1 MNRQIGYSCSF
12 KESFGLRS
20 ERVLLLG
27 YFDPR
32 GISTV
37 PETLAALQHLSE
49 FKVTCL
55 NLFDH
60 RFDSGNL
67 KLNPEIR
74 LDGYDVVIVHNSVA
88 YNPANLVSLDSL
100 LDLKFSDFQGV
111 KVLFK
116 QDENYRF
123 VDTANAIASMRFDII
138 FTCLPSDELE
148 KIYPSAIVGQDV
160 TFAQMLTGY
169 VTPSLRS
176 RFGKAP
182 LIRPIDIGYRGS
194 IQPLDFGRL
203 CYEKKQIGDEV
214 FRRLLGN
221 GLQLDISSRWE
232 DRFGGEAWFEFLCR
246 CKSILGVESG
256 ASIFDLNG
264 DLKQRTESIVR
275 SIGPISEDPAYCE
288 RFLGA
293 LADLEGNV
301 AYNQVSPRHFEAA
314 ACGALQIMY
323 PGSYS
328 GIFLAGR
335 HYLSLER
342 DFSNLVDV
350 VQQSLD
356 LNLRGNIVN
365 CAFDEIVMN
374 ADFWIETF
382 VKRLD
387 GLIALRLEEKG
398 LKRAIRTFAGKPLHH
413 GLLLA
418 PHRAHLDPRLKW
430 IVEGTPQELSIS
442 LMGLQLGGSDALSP
456 LSEMDK
462 FLGDMPLL
470 TADSSWLAVVARLV
484 GSDPAGTAAVREL
497 LEFERSLGLSKT
509 ALCERYG
516 ASTSSKRLDDFRWY
530 LQYLLNVTRSLST
543 PALSTRGFQFV
554 IAADLP
560 TLLAALILKSVFG
573 LKVLYDAHE
582 YWAENDSR
590 AESFEISFWQE
601 MERRLVPH
609 ADLCQVVSPGLAE
622 ILSSETGCIFT
633 SIPNCT
639 PITPTLSQVNSH
651 LDVKVKKHD
660 EKVKFLFQGLLTQ
673 GRGLEELLYAWK
685 SVPSNAQLFLRGPDN
700 DFKSSLIQ
708 LAAEFGISN
717 ETVVFLPA
725 VGEDELVVEAMSF
738 DVGIVPYPP
747 TNTNNIN
754 CCPNKLS
761 QYMAAGLAIL
771 ANDTTYVREI
781 VARADCGIVT
791 DFGRAHL
798 LAEKISWLALHA
810 TERNAM
816 AMNASTFF
824 RQSFNWQ
831 SVSASMYQKL
841 LGLVSGKPLATL
853 EIWPI
858 VSSLVYRVQGS
869 SFSSNE
875 MRAKAAESSAF
886 AGGEAQV
893 VKQYQGRRL
902 VLSAC
907 RTFWNRLPP
916 ACRSRL
922 APLKRWLLTK
932 GVR

>member
-470 TADSSWLAVVARLV
+470 TAD
-484 GSDPAGTAAVREL
+484 
-497 LEFERSLGLSKT
+497 
-509 ALCERYG
+509 
-516 ASTSSKRLDDFRWY
+516 
-530 LQYLLNVTRSLST
+530 
-543 PALSTRGFQFV
+543 
-554 IAADLP
+554 
-560 TLLAALILKSVFG
+560 
-573 LKVLYDAHE
+573 
-582 YWAENDSR
+582 
-590 AESFEISFWQE
+590 
-601 MERRLVPH
+601 
-609 ADLCQVVSPGLAE
+609 VS
-622 ILSSETGCIFT
+622 
-633 SIPNCT
+633 
-639 PITPTLSQVNSH
+639 
-651 LDVKVKKHD
+651 
-660 EKVKFLFQGLLTQ
+660 
-673 GRGLEELLYAWK
+673 
-685 SVPSNAQLFLRGPDN
+685 
-700 DFKSSLIQ
+700 
-708 LAAEFGISN
+708 
-717 ETVVFLPA
+717 
-725 VGEDELVVEAMSF
+725 
-738 DVGIVPYPP
+738 
-747 TNTNNIN
+747 
-754 CCPNKLS
+754 
-761 QYMAAGLAIL
+761 
-771 ANDTTYVREI
+771 
-781 VARADCGIVT
+781 
-791 DFGRAHL
+791 
-798 LAEKISWLALHA
+798 
-810 TERNAM
+810 
-816 AMNASTFF
+816 
-824 RQSFNWQ
+824 
-831 SVSASMYQKL
+831 
-841 LGLVSGKPLATL
+841 
-853 EIWPI
+853 
-858 VSSLVYRVQGS
+858 
-869 SFSSNE
+869 
-875 MRAKAAESSAF
+875 
-886 AGGEAQV
+886 
-893 VKQYQGRRL
+893 
-902 VLSAC
+902 
-907 RTFWNRLPP
+907 
-916 ACRSRL
+916 
-922 APLKRWLLTK
+922 
-932 GVR
+932 